1 MEKYLDDLIEII
13 EESLS
18 SEDLNKITNLEKKL
32 QNLTEDFRN
41 SQNSSPQDFKIDEAK
56 VNHLS
61 LLIKKFEANQEV
73 KKNFLT
79 EFDDFLK
86 TRKFK

>member
-1 MEKYLDDLIEII
+1 MEKYLDDLIEIL
-13 EESLS
+13 EESFS
-18 SEDLNKITNLEKKL
+18 SEDLNTITNLEKKL
-32 QNLTEDFRN
+32 QTLAEDFRK

-56 VNHLS
+56 INHLS

>member
-1 MEKYLDDLIEII
+1 MEKYLDDLIEIL
-13 EESLS
+13 EESFS

-32 QNLTEDFRN
+32 QTLAEDFRK

-56 VNHLS
+56 INHLS

>member
-1 MEKYLDDLIEII
+1 MEKYLDDLIEIL

-32 QNLTEDFRN
+32 QNLTEDFRK